1 MTTEFSTEMM
11 AYSPRTTGVPPQ
23 RGIDVGRMLRLR
35 LPLMTGIFL
44 VLAIPALVA
53 VWALIPKEYTA
64 NEKIR
69 FESASRTIL
78 GDGTT
83 TSTTEYERY
92 VNSFVA
98 LARDPYVLN
107 TVWRS
112 EEVVDLPCV
121 KKAKDPLAML
131 QERISA
137 RAIPRTDLIEVSGTF
152 GTSEEARIIV
162 KAVAATVSKRA
173 DDQRQNSRTE
183 AERVLGKKKDDLLAE
198 QQRLLNQISVKKSE
212 RFGEAGVSYIEATNP
227 IETTAIQSALSL
239 AQQGMAVADANVAA
253 ARNERDR
260 VAALEERRKEKP
272 GEAIYE
278 LDIESKV
285 QADPQVQ
292 RLRSQEMALEQELS
306 STRYL
311 PGRPELK
318 AKEDQLKEV
327 RQRIAE
333 AETKARRTA
342 LRAALDNATMAL
354 AAAESQQKA
363 AQAML
368 AEAESKVDTQKDV
381 QAALVAKQQVIAEL
395 ERQVLENKE
404 QLNRVE
410 QQLFSREVEG
420 SAPPLVDHLTK
431 ELVTPVHVDYGKRL
445 RYAALVLVLAGG
457 IGLLIGLVREIT
469 DQQLRTSD
477 DLTSI
482 TPLPVLAAIPQVS
495 RGTNGVALNPEE
507 AFSES
512 GGDSRSTEEF
522 RRILTRIIYP
532 PEGAVEVKTIL
543 VTSPSQRDG
552 KTSLACNLAIAL
564 AEANRRVLVVDICT
578 RRPGIEKAFD
588 LEPDHGLGE
597 ILAGEY
603 SPEELVRPT
612 GYPNLYVLG
621 PGFQSRD
628 VSRKLASREAV
639 EFFEQAEQAFDHVI
653 IDTPPCLL
661 VSDAKLLSPVM
672 DGIILVAGVGISTI
686 TTVRRCLMEMQQIG
700 ANVLG
705 VVLNG
710 VRVPRSRKQAG
721 AARNGADSENG
732 HREHNGRANG
742 ASHGSS
748 SSVNRMDDEDLPM
761 ILLVDDRNQASKG
774 SDEA

>member
-1 MTTEFSTEMM
+1 MTTEFSTEVM
-11 AYSPRTTGVPPQ
+11 AYAPRNTGAPPQ
-23 RGIDVGRMLRLR
+23 RGIDVGRLIRLR
-35 LPLMTGIFL
+35 LPLMTGVFL

-64 NEKIR
+64 SEKIR
-69 FESASRTIL
+69 FESAARTIL
-78 GDGTT
+78 GDGNT

-112 EEVVDLPCV
+112 EEVMDLPCV
-121 KKAKDPLAML
+121 KKSKDPMAML

-212 RFGEAGVSYIEATNP
+212 RFGDAGVSYIEATNP

-239 AQQGMAVADANVAA
+239 AQQSVAVADANVAA

-272 GEAIYE
+272 GEAIFE
-278 LDIESKV
+278 LDIETKV
-285 QADPQVQ
+285 QGDPQVQ

-306 STRYL
+306 SSRYL

-333 AETKARRTA
+333 AETKARRSA
-342 LRAALDNATMAL
+342 LRAALDNAAMAL
-354 AAAESQQKA
+354 TAAESQQKA

-381 QAALVAKQQVIAEL
+381 QAALVAKQQDIAEL

-445 RYAALVLVLAGG
+445 RYGALVLVLAGG
-457 IGLLIGLVREIT
+457 IGLLIGLVREMT

-477 DLTSI
+477 DLTNI
-482 TPLPVLAAIPQVS
+482 TPLPVLAAIPQVM
-495 RGTNGVALNPEE
+495 RGENGVASDSGG
-507 AFSES
+507 AFSEFGAS
-512 GGDSRSTEEF
+512 TSTEEF

-552 KTSLACNLAIAL
+552 KTSLACNLGIAL
-564 AEANRRVLVVDICT
+564 SDANRRVLLVDICT
-578 RRPGIEKAFD
+578 RRPGVEKAFD

-612 GYPNLYVLG
+612 DVPNLYVLG

-672 DGIILVAGVGISTI
+672 DGIILVAGVGVSTV
-686 TTVRRCLMEMQQIG
+686 TTVRRCLLEMQQIG

-710 VRVPRSRKQAG
+710 VRVPRGKKQTAT
-721 AARNGADSENG
+721 RNGADSENG
-732 HREHNGRANG
+732 HSERNGKVNG
-742 ASHGSS
+742 ASHGKSS
-748 SSVNRMDDEDLPM
+748 NVNIMDDEELPM
-761 ILLVDDRNQASKG
+761 ILLVDDRGQASKG